1 MNLNFVND
9 KTSIHDERDSFPI
22 TIENFSPDFEK
33 WKNEAEKRIFSLGAG
48 NRIVPIAE
56 AVMKIGFS
64 KILYAASEL
73 GVDLE
78 SSKPYVLFAPDCTC
92 SFNKTRTERGFSY
105 GALMKVELN
114 GMIGTNNA
122 MPNACGYTLAE
133 IITDKTDFAL
143 IDHLKQKQKEIGK
156 DHLQQLGKGNHFS
169 AIYCVKDAITGEDT
183 MKRFINVH
191 SSGKLGTEFLYN
203 LDWLSDV
210 DGYHRIETPHGPIE
224 LLEGEARR
232 IYIEKYNE
240 GDKINAEYREQVL
253 TEIIGEGTFKIL
265 EEITHQGLSEDGV
278 YHRLGVQ
285 VHDGF
290 IPIAFNSEE
299 GLMLGKT
306 KPNLG
311 KELLQSWK
319 YRENVEQLGYENELS
334 SVNFS
339 PHGGGYELRYPVN
352 MFSINLGKR
361 GIKNLRIELKTPP
374 GANKNIKATYFR
386 EIKEYM
392 SFRRKLPLM
401 REVFRADLVNHIYD
415 LEPLMQIYPLVSI
428 VGGTL

>member
-1 MNLNFVND
+1 MNLYFVNV
-9 KTSIHDERDSFPI
+9 KVPVHEKRESFPVS
-22 TIENFSPDFEK
+22 IENFSPELEK
-33 WKNEAEKRIFSLGAG
+33 WKIEAEKRIFSLGAG

-64 KILYAASEL
+64 KILHAASEL
-73 GVDLE
+73 GADLE

-92 SFNKTRTERGFSY
+92 SFNKIRTERGFSY
-105 GALMKVELN
+105 GALVKGEFN

-133 IITDKTDFAL
+133 IITDKTDFEL

-183 MKRFINVH
+183 MKRYIIVH
-191 SSGKLGTEFLYN
+191 SSGKLGSDFLYN
-203 LDWLSDV
+203 LEWLSDM
-210 DGYHRIETPHGPIE
+210 DGYHKIETSHGPVE
-224 LLEGEARR
+224 LLETDARR
-232 IYIEKYNE
+232 VYMEKYNA
-240 GDKINAEYREQVL
+240 GDKINSEYRKKVL

-265 EEITHQGLSEDGV
+265 EEITHQGLSEDGI

-299 GLMLGKT
+299 GLMLGRT

-311 KELLQSWK
+311 KELLQNWK
-319 YRENVEQLGYENELS
+319 YKDNVEQLGYEEELAD
-334 SVNFS
+334 VNFS

-352 MFSINLGKR
+352 SFSINLGKK
-361 GIKNLRIELKTPP
+361 GIKNFKIELETPP

-401 REVFRADLVNHIYD
+401 REVFRADLVEHIYD